1 MIKFNK
7 LFTTTALLILLFESL
22 SFVGYLSPSVNIVM
36 FFILVLLTLVI
47 SLYKL
52 EYGVLIVLA
61 ELFIGSKGYL
71 YNFIFNG
78 SNISIRIALWSVV
91 LVCWFILLL
100 KNLYQTKRLIAA
112 PKENFKKLFS
122 GVNKYYVFFF
132 IAVLWGAINGFINND
147 AHYVFLDFKR
157 WIYFLLFLPLFSVIK
172 TRENV
177 EKLLTVFFASI
188 TMLSIKSFLLLFI
201 FSHEMLGAVYELYRW
216 VRVTGVGEIT
226 QIQGGFYRIFFQ
238 SHIFVL
244 LGLIITLVY
253 LAKQIIDNQIKIVI
267 KQKVFLQSL
276 ILTIIFM
283 SVTLL
288 SFSRSFWVGLI
299 GGFFFIY
306 LYMMIEIYNSKNQE
320 RKLFIKKIFENS
332 TLFLSITF
340 LSLLLIVALV
350 KFPYPKPLGGFDP
363 TDVFSER
370 ATETDEAAIGSRW
383 ALLPKLWLE
392 IKEAPVFGKGF
403 GATVTYQTL
412 DPRVLELNP
421 SGEYTTY
428 AFEWGWLDIW
438 LKLGLVGTL
447 VYLALLFQPMY
458 LFFKEKKQSILEASL
473 IIGLFVL
480 MIINFF
486 TPYLNHPLG
495 IGFLGLIIVII
506 YRNNAVLQKS

>member
-244 LGLIITLVY
+244 LGFIITLVY
-253 LAKQIIDNQIKIVI
+253 LAKQN
-267 KQKVFLQSL
+267 
-276 ILTIIFM
+276 
-283 SVTLL
+283 
-288 SFSRSFWVGLI
+288 
-299 GGFFFIY
+299 
-306 LYMMIEIYNSKNQE
+306 
-320 RKLFIKKIFENS
+320 
-332 TLFLSITF
+332 
-340 LSLLLIVALV
+340 
-350 KFPYPKPLGGFDP
+350 
-363 TDVFSER
+363 
-370 ATETDEAAIGSRW
+370 
-383 ALLPKLWLE
+383 
-392 IKEAPVFGKGF
+392 
-403 GATVTYQTL
+403 
-412 DPRVLELNP
+412 
-421 SGEYTTY
+421 
-428 AFEWGWLDIW
+428 
-438 LKLGLVGTL
+438 
-447 VYLALLFQPMY
+447 
-458 LFFKEKKQSILEASL
+458 
-473 IIGLFVL
+473 
-480 MIINFF
+480 
-486 TPYLNHPLG
+486 
-495 IGFLGLIIVII
+495 
-506 YRNNAVLQKS
+506 RN